1 VSDFLVLPRAAR
13 VEGAVRV
20 PPSKSATNRALL
32 LAALSAEPVEIVQ
45 PLESGDTAALA
56 ACLAA
61 MGARVTKGP
70 GSLRLRGPVAGSEA
84 SQTALDAA
92 DSGTAARFLAALC
105 AATPGR
111 FLLDGSPRLRER
123 PMEQLIAALRS
134 AGAEISCPGAEGR
147 LPLAIRGGA
156 LRSGTVTVDA
166 SRSSQFVSAL
176 LLAAVA
182 VPGGLTV
189 RVSGALVSAPYVDET
204 IAALSAFGHTVSR
217 SAGGISAERGPGRP
231 DRYEVPGDASSAVP
245 LLAAA
250 GAAGGR
256 VDVLGVSRASTAAD
270 ARALAVLERMGIGL
284 EDGPDRVTASAERGA
299 LRPVAVVATDFPDS
313 VPALAALAI
322 LAPGE
327 SALTGIGHL
336 RGKESD
342 RIAALGSL
350 AAAAGAPAR
359 ADADALFVSGG
370 PARPGA
376 AAFLP
381 TFRDHRIAMAAG
393 LIAIARGG
401 FLIENPGCVAKS
413 YPSFFRDLAALERRE
428 PLATIRR

>member
-1 VSDFLVLPRAAR
+1 MTDFLVLPRAAR
-13 VEGAVRV
+13 VDGAVRV

-32 LAALSAEPVEIVQ
+32 LAALSEEPVEIVR

-61 MGARVTKGP
+61 MGARVTRGP
-70 GSLRLRGPVAGSEA
+70 ESLRLRGPVAGSDSSE
-84 SQTALDAA
+84 TALDAA
-92 DSGTAARFLAALC
+92 DSGTAARFLAAVC
-105 AATPGR
+105 AATAGR
-111 FLLDGSPRLRER
+111 FFLNGSPRLRER
-123 PMEQLIAALRS
+123 PMEELIAALRS

-147 LPLAIRGGA
+147 LPLAIRGGT
-156 LRSGTVTVDA
+156 LRSGTVSVDA

-189 RVSGALVSAPYVDET
+189 RVPGALVSAPYVDET
-204 IAALSAFGHTVSR
+204 VAALCAFGHAVSR
-217 SAGGISAERGPGRP
+217 TAGGISVARGRRGPGRH
-231 DRYEVPGDASSAVP
+231 EVPGDHSSAVP

-256 VDVLGVSRASTAAD
+256 VAVLGVSRDSAAAD
-270 ARALAVLERMGIGL
+270 ARALAVLERMGIAL
-284 EDGPDRVTASAERGA
+284 EDGPDRVTASADRGA
-299 LRPVAVVATDFPDS
+299 LRPVAAAATDFPDS
-313 VPALAALAI
+313 VPALAALAT
-322 LAPGE
+322 LASGE
-327 SALTGIGHL
+327 SALTGIAHL

-342 RIAALGSL
+342 RIAALEGL
-350 AAAAGAPAR
+350 AAAAGAPTR
-359 ADADALFVSGG
+359 ADAEALFVSGG

-376 AAFLP
+376 AAVLP

-401 FLIENPGCVAKS
+401 FLIENPACVAKS
-413 YPSFFRDLAALERRE
+413 YPSFFRELAALAGWGNRSRQ
-428 PLATIRR
+428 